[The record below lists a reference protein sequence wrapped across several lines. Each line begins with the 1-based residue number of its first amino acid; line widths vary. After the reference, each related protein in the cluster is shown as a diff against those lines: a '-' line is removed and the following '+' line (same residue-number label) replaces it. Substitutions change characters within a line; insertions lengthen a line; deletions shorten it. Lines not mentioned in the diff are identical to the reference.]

1 MENRKY
7 IILSVV
13 MVAVIALGA
22 WFYTKKQEISDIAST
37 NQVAIEST
45 TTNTSTNNNTDG
57 TGSINVTNTGSSF
70 SSGGGYGAVSVKP
83 PQEVFG
89 RSIVA
94 SDQTKKRI
102 AEITAELQSQPND
115 LDNWLELGVL
125 YKSAKDYE
133 GARLV
138 WEYASLIRPKNT
150 SSFANLGDL
159 YHFYLKDYVKAEYNL
174 KKMIENDPKM
184 TEGYVRLFDLYSIS
198 YKTETTLAA
207 DILKKG
213 IEVNPKDVGLMITLG
228 DYYKQKEAYPLA
240 KMSYEQALSVAKES
254 KNNEQIAEI
263 TKLINSL
270 P

>member
-7 IILSVV
+7 IISGLLVV
-13 MVAVIALGA
+13 ALIALGGL
-22 WFYTKKQEISDIAST
+22 FYSKKVEISDIT
-37 NQVAIEST
+37 KQNQSVVEGT
-45 TTNTSTNNNTDG
+45 TTNSVNNPEG
-57 TGSINVTNTGSSF
+57 TGTIDITNTGSSF
-70 SSGGGYGAVSVKP
+70 SGGGSLEAVSVKP

-94 SDQTKKRI
+94 NDQTKKRVT
-102 AEITAELQSQPND
+102 ELTTELQSQPND

-150 SSFANLGDL
+150 SSSANLGDL
-159 YHFYLKDYVKAEYNL
+159 YHFYIRDYPKAELAL

-184 TEGYVRLFDLYSIS
+184 TEGYMRLFDLYSIS

-213 IEVNPKDVGLMITLG
+213 IEVNPKDVGLTITLG
-228 DYYKQKEAYPLA
+228 DYYKQKEAYQLA
-240 KMSYEQALSVAKES
+240 KMSYEQALVVAKES
-254 KNNEQIAEI
+254 KNSEQITEI
-263 TKLINSL
+263 TKLISSL
-270 P
+270 PQ